1 MFVFSYSKY
10 TRGVMKASLD
20 YATNRKPR
28 LMTTEEVSNYLR
40 ISPASVYRLVKEQKI
55 PVSRIG
61 KHLRFRKDVIDEWL
75 TQMENENHKIPP
87 NQ

>member
-1 MFVFSYSKY
+1 
-10 TRGVMKASLD
+10 
-20 YATNRKPR
+20 
-28 LMTTEEVSNYLR
+28 MTTADISKYLR
-40 ISPASVYRLVKEQKI
+40 ISRASVYRLVKQQKI

-75 TQMENENHKIPP
+75 TQMENENNKISL